1 MTPTTAD
8 PIQARMMMIMP
19 LMFTVLFISAQ
30 SGLMLYW
37 LTSNVVGIGQ
47 QFFIN
52 KYWSGQE
59 AESPKKRSG
68 KKESTG

>member
-1 MTPTTAD
+1 M
-8 PIQARMMMIMP
+8 QAKMMLIMP
-19 LMFTVLFISAQ
+19 IVFSALFISAQ

-37 LTSNVVGIGQ
+37 ITSNVVTIGQ

-52 KYWSGQE
+52 KYWSPQVSTAKIQGG
-59 AESPKKRSG
+59 K